1 MDDQKHPADRKCA
14 GPGIILTIAETDR
27 KLAIRRVVIHQI
39 CLLGLF
45 WASALGCTLPT
56 RIRIQNPAA
65 RAEKHAAASTPIAKV
80 APAGSTYP
88 VQPVGYEQH
97 DKADGSGQESSS
109 DPAESLP
116 IPSAAATDDLDSL
129 IAQALACHPKIAA
142 ARQRAA
148 ALSHRIPQVTALD
161 DPVISNTFWSIQNQ
175 ALQTAGGRVAHQFGI
190 QQKVPWP
197 EKIAA
202 RGTLAK
208 REAQV
213 AAAEIAKAEREV
225 IESVRL
231 AYYELWLSDRLIAV
245 VNDNKT
251 LVDDLITVSEA
262 RYQSGGSQQDVLR
275 AELEGDTLSDHLI
288 SLRRQKEQARSD
300 LGTLVRQPVHLMPT
314 AYAEISLPESV
325 PQLEQLISQAEI

>member
-1 MDDQKHPADRKCA
+1 
-14 GPGIILTIAETDR
+14 
-27 KLAIRRVVIHQI
+27 
-39 CLLGLF
+39 
-45 WASALGCTLPT
+45 
-56 RIRIQNPAA
+56 
-65 RAEKHAAASTPIAKV
+65 
-80 APAGSTYP
+80 
-88 VQPVGYEQH
+88 
-97 DKADGSGQESSS
+97 
-109 DPAESLP
+109 
-116 IPSAAATDDLDSL
+116 
-129 IAQALACHPKIAA
+129 
-142 ARQRAA
+142 
-148 ALSHRIPQVTALD
+148 
-161 DPVISNTFWSIQNQ
+161 
-175 ALQTAGGRVAHQFGI
+175 
-190 QQKVPWP
+190 
-197 EKIAA
+197 
-202 RGTLAK
+202 LAK

-325 PQLEQLISQAEI
+325 PQLEQLISQAEQSSPALRGLAAELARDHAKESLACLQQYPDFNLGLGYSIISDDSNVISPVANGHDNINFTVGVTLPVWRDKINAGMRQAAHQRTSTMHRREALRDRLRGELRRQVAAAFASVQRLQLFRDRLIPRTEQTLQITTAAYQGGKADFTDLVAIYRDLLTLQVQVARTRATLASTLASIERTLGSDTTRN